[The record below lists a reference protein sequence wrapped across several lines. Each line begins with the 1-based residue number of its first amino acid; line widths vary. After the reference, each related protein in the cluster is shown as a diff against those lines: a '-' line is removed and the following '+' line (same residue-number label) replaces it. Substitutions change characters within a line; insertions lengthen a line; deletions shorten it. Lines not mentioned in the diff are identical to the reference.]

1 MHRSTGRLFITVY
14 LFAGA
19 GLFAPAVR
27 AQDEAASTAPS
38 SNEAAAVPAVRA
50 SPSPAAESA
59 DVMPSPG
66 ASRSTAAPKPAAR
79 TGPPLEAG
87 LPGWMWTPAA
97 PPVWSGL
104 DWDFGCP
111 DWATHGSAPAP
122 PMSSGLDWHGNL
134 ELDDGYVKYSWD
146 KASFHPVTVLDSRGR
161 FVLGPMLTHDLGHS
175 LLGHNLFLRL
185 TGQFVAWAR
194 EVPGG
199 QHYQINADDV
209 YVQVGHQGL
218 WDFMVGRFLT
228 WRVFRKGLGFDLY
241 TLEDTG
247 ARTTTDYTD
256 QNGFFPHVYEVNYI
270 FMRDPAITPAG
281 RAALHIYPT
290 PWSGIEIVGTYG
302 HLEGSQDVLGGRAAA
317 GMKLKYFSLLAGA
330 EYQRVWA
337 DQQQLTLDSTA
348 CDRCGSE
355 RQYGAGG
362 SAAVTPLP
370 QIEIAFS
377 LGYGRD
383 RTWRVITDDY
393 DTRRT
398 LSWGGYLQIDV
409 LSFAVNRSLL
419 VGSGFFRTE
428 YRINGADNE
437 YDRQDQLAAYV
448 AYPLGFNNAVV
459 KLVFSEAT
467 GYQES
472 LVPGNTTTL
481 NARMYSVRLRF
492 AYYY

>member
-1 MHRSTGRLFITVY
+1 MHRLTGRLFVTVY

-38 SNEAAAVPAVRA
+38 SNEAAAVPAVPT

-59 DVMPSPG
+59 DVLPPPG
-66 ASRSTAAPKPAAR
+66 ASHSTAVSKPDPR
-79 TGPPLEAG
+79 SGPPLEAG
-87 LPGWMWTPAA
+87 LPGWMLA
-97 PPVWSGL
+97 PPALNV
-104 DWDFGCP
+104 
-111 DWATHGSAPAP
+111 
-122 PMSSGLDWHGNL
+122 SSGLDWHGNL

-146 KASFHPVTVLDSRGR
+146 QTSLKPLTVLDSRGR

-175 LLGHNLFLRL
+175 LLGHHLFLRL
-185 TGQFVAWAR
+185 TGQVVAWAR
-194 EVPGG
+194 DIAG
-199 QHYQINADDV
+199 QNYQINADDV
-209 YVQVGHQGL
+209 YVQVGQQGL

-247 ARTTTDYTD
+247 ARTGTNYTD
-256 QNGFFPHVYEVNYI
+256 TGQWFQHAYEVNYI

-281 RAALHIYPT
+281 RAAFHLYPT
-290 PWSGIEIVGTYG
+290 PWSGIELVGSYG
-302 HLEGSQDVLGGRAAA
+302 HLQGSQNVLGGRAAA

-330 EYQRVWA
+330 EYQRVWP
-337 DQQQLTLDSTA
+337 DQQQVTGTTNPTP

-393 DTRRT
+393 DPRRT

-472 LVPGNTTTL
+472 LVPGNDTTL